1 MTDEG
6 EVKMKGLKNDL
17 EELSVKRNS
26 SDLRIKDV
34 KNNIVKELNEINDER
49 ILTLLYLYTCNLRKM

>member
-34 KNNIVKELNEINDER
+34 RNNIINKLNEINDER

>member
-34 KNNIVKELNEINDER
+34 RNNIVKELNEINDER